1 MFCIKYYPFEDYIKD
16 ADQVIIQYPKIVE
29 TPSQIEKCLIKFK
42 DKMIIFKIEYN
53 FDAID
58 CRLFQKMHKKYNNF
72 KLKVFSFYKTQV
84 NMIKESKIPFF
95 FSDYVT
101 EIDKLYELIK
111 YEPTDMYVCE
121 QLGFSLDKISKILHQ
136 NNIKV
141 RVFPNIS
148 QSSSGETPGILTFFI
163 RPEDIPFYSH
173 YVDVFEIKADQ
184 KSQKTILKVYQQNKW
199 FGNIN
204 QIISSF
210 NGSLDS
216 RFILGSFGAFR
227 ATCGKRCL
235 YEVGSC
241 NICPR
246 TVQLGKTFEENKIV
260 ILPNSQNH

>member
-1 MFCIKYYPFEDYIKD
+1 MFCIKYYPFEDHVKN
-16 ADQVIIQYPKIVE
+16 ADQIIIQYSEIAE
-29 TPSQIEKCLIKFK
+29 TPSQIEKYLIEFK
-42 DKMIIFKIEYN
+42 DKTIIFKIGYN
-53 FDAID
+53 FDAAD
-58 CRLFQKMHKKYNNF
+58 CRLFQKLHKKYNNF
-72 KLKVFSFYKTQV
+72 KLRVFSVYKTQV
-84 NMIKESKIPFF
+84 NMIKESRIPFF

-111 YEPTDMYVCE
+111 YEPTDIYVCG

-141 RVFPNIS
+141 RVFPNIC
-148 QSSSGETPGILTFFI
+148 QSSSIETPGILTFFI

-184 KSQKTILKVYQQNKW
+184 KSQETILKVYQQNKW
-199 FGNIN
+199 FGDIN
-204 QIISSF
+204 QIIPSF

-246 TVQLGKTFEENKIV
+246 TVQLAETFKKNNIV
-260 ILPNSQNH
+260 AIPQY